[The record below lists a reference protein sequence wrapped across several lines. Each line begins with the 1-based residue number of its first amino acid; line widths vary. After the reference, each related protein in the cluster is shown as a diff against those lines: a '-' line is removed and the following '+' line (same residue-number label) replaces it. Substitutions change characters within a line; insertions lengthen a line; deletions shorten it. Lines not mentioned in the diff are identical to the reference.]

1 MPATGGA
8 APAAPAAT
16 VEDDATPLAEAAEE
30 TAAPEAAAETIS
42 DDGTPLARTPES
54 RYFPYWIWVLGAA
67 LTAVYGFLVARNR
80 KNDDANDT
88 ASA

>member
-1 MPATGGA
+1 MLATGGV
-8 APAAPAAT
+8 APAAPTT

-30 TAAPEAAAETIS
+30 TAAPEAVAETIS

-54 RYFPYWIWVLGAA
+54 CYFPHWIWVLGAA
-67 LTAVYGFLVARNR
+67 LTAVYGFLVARSR
-80 KNDDANDT
+80 KNDDANSS